1 MDLLELTSQLNVS
14 GLLTRDNLFL
24 IMVLVGTVLA
34 VLAIGMLVLG
44 FNSPLKRKL
53 KAIGGE
59 VQGPQRSEKLDNA
72 LESIAPVMVP
82 NSKKERDSIQRQL
95 IQAGF
100 HDATAL
106 SFFYALK
113 LVTVLIG
120 LFFAAATYV
129 LMQGSGYMLLLI
141 LVCLWVGLFGPN
153 MVLVRMVSQRIEKI
167 KAGVPDALDLLV
179 VCTESGLGFNA
190 ALKRVGEELSISHPE
205 FADELDMVCAKI
217 QAGVEMPIAF
227 KELVDRTGAE
237 ELTGL
242 VSMLSH
248 AAKIGGSIAQTLRDY
263 TEDYRDKRTQ
273 AAEEVAAK
281 IPTKMLF
288 PMVLFIWP
296 CFFIVAIGPGLLT
309 LLDALK

>member
-1 MDLLELTSQLNVS
+1 MDILGLASQFEVS
-14 GLLTRDNLFL
+14 SFITRDNLFL

-34 VLAIGMLVLG
+34 VLAIGMIVLG
-44 FNSPLKRKL
+44 LNSPLKRKL

-59 VQGPQRSEKLDNA
+59 PQEPQRSEKLGNA
-72 LESIAPVMVP
+72 LESVAPMMVP
-82 NSKKERDSIQRQL
+82 NSQKERDSVQKQL
-95 IQAGF
+95 VQAGF
-100 HDATAL
+100 HDSNAL

-113 LVTVLIG
+113 LVTVLVG
-120 LFFAAATYV
+120 VFLAAATYV
-129 LMQGSGYMLLLI
+129 LMQGSGYMMLLI
-141 LVCLWVGLFGPN
+141 LVCLWCGLFGPN
-153 MVLVRMVSQRIEKI
+153 MILAKMVSERKEKI
-167 KAGVPDALDLLV
+167 KASVPDALDLLV

-205 FADELDMVCAKI
+205 FADELDIVCAKI